1 MEFCLHMNW
10 VLADDDTGRKN
21 GRMGGL
27 RAERSYQRGSFNQA
41 RVQAALK
48 GVVLSIAIPS
58 Q

>member
-1 MEFCLHMNW
+1 MEFCLHRNW

-27 RAERSYQRGSFNQA
+27 RAEHSYQRGSFNQA
-41 RVQAALK
+41 RVCRL
-48 GVVLSIAIPS
+48 GGLVLSIAIPS